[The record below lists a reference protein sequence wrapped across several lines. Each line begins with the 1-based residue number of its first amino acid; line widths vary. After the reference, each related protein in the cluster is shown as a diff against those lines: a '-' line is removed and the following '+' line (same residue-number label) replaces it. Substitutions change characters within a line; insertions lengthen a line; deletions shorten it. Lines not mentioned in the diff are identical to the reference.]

1 MTQTSK
7 NAWQVTKI
15 VFLRLRFIMIFVVI
29 GLMSWKW
36 ELIMNVV
43 DKAFRPKEASVPMA
57 GDFEWFC
64 PMHPSIIRQDDKEK
78 CPICGM
84 PLSRRKRGEKTEL
97 PAGIVGRVELTPY
110 RQRQAKLATEEIVY
124 RTLVRELRTVGQIT
138 WDERRLARIS
148 ARVAGRA
155 DELFINF
162 TGDRVKKGD
171 PVYKLYSPDLV
182 TTQEEYLLAQAA
194 LGEIQKAQAPSDHGH
209 DTGAVE
215 RARRLADSTRERM
228 RLWGITE
235 TQIAELE
242 KTRKATTYLTI
253 ASPVSGIVIK
263 KDINAGHQVMV
274 GEDPYTIADD
284 SRVWMQADVFER
296 DMGLVKVGQ
305 EVEITTEA
313 YPGEVFSGT
322 VAFIAPSLE
331 SQTRTV
337 KVRVDVE
344 NPTGMLKEGMYV
356 TSVLRIPIGKRY
368 EVFYGC

>member
-1 MTQTSK
+1 MTQATN
-7 NAWQVTKI
+7 NAWQVAKI

-29 GLMSWKW
+29 GLVSWKW
-36 ELIMNVV
+36 ELIMNVK
-43 DKAFRPKEASVPMA
+43 DRIFRPAKGGDMVQS
-57 GDFEWFC
+57 DFEWFC

-84 PLSRRKRGEKTEL
+84 PLSKRKKGEKTEL
-97 PAGIVGRVELTPY
+97 PAGVEGRVELSLY
-110 RQRQAKLATEEIVY
+110 RIRQAKIATEEIVY
-124 RTLVRELRTVGQIT
+124 RTLVRELRTVGQIA
-138 WDERRLARIS
+138 WDERRLAHIS

-155 DELFINF
+155 DELYINF

-171 PVYKLYSPDLV
+171 PVYRLYSPDLV
-182 TTQEEYLLAQAA
+182 TTQEEYLLAQTA
-194 LGEIQKAQAPSDHGH
+194 LGDIQKNQALTDGGH
-209 DTGAVE
+209 ETGAVE
-215 RARRLADSTRERM
+215 RARRLVDSTRERM

-235 TQIAELE
+235 AQLAELE

-253 ASPVSGIVIK
+253 ASPVSGVVIK
-263 KDINAGHQVMV
+263 KDIHAGHQVVV
-274 GEDPYTIADD
+274 GEDPYTIVDD
-284 SRVWMQADVFER
+284 SRVWMQAEVFER

-313 YPGEVFSGT
+313 YPGEMFSGK

-344 NPTGMLKEGMYV
+344 NPTGLLKEGMYV
-356 TSVLRIPIGKRY
+356 TSVLRIPLGKQN